1 MTLRLGRDTRLCLSI
16 SARPSNFGTRF
27 HNHLYEE
34 LGLDFVYK
42 AFAVTDLPGAIAGV
56 RALSVRGVGVS
67 MPFKEAVIAHVDAMA
82 PSAAAIGAVNTL
94 VNEDG
99 FLAAHNTDYVA
110 AARLVAAQGLDPA
123 TPVVVRGSGGMAK
136 AVAAA
141 LCDAGFANGTVV
153 ARNPETGRALAARCG
168 WSWRGDLVAAE
179 GAMLVNVTP
188 IGMAGGPEADDL
200 AFPEAAI
207 AAAALVFD
215 AVALPLETPTIRA
228 ARAHG
233 RRIVSGGEVAVLQAV
248 EQFVL
253 YTGVRPSEAAIA
265 RAAAFAR
272 AGTR

>member
-42 AFAVTDLPGAIAGV
+42 AFAVTDLAGAIGGI
-56 RALSVRGVGVS
+56 RAFSVRGAAVS
-67 MPFKEAVIAHVDAMA
+67 MPFKEAVIPFVDQMA

-94 VNEDG
+94 VVDDG
-99 FLAAHNTDYVA
+99 RMTAHNTDYVA
-110 AARLVAAQGLDPA
+110 AARLVAAHGVDPA
-123 TPVVVRGSGGMAK
+123 TPVVLRGSGGMAK

-141 LCDAGFANGTVV
+141 LCDAGMTNGTVV
-153 ARNPETGRALAARCG
+153 ARNPETGRALASRCG
-168 WSWRGDLVAAE
+168 WAWRPDFAAPD

-200 AFPEAAI
+200 AFPETAI

-233 RRIVSGGEVAVLQAV
+233 RPIVSGGEVGVLQAV

-253 YTGVRPSEAAIA
+253 YTGVRPSDEAIA

-272 AGTR
+272 AGVR